1 MIVLRYMDDK
11 TCKTCE
17 RTMDIDIFDEGLN
30 TCKMCLPDN
39 KKTNYHKHKHKRNE
53 VQRKRCE
60 EDEDYR
66 KMKQD

>member
-1 MIVLRYMDDK
+1 
-11 TCKTCE
+11 
-17 RTMDIDIFDEGLN
+17 MDIDIFDEGLN